1 MFINTTVR
9 YKMSEKEKDAF
20 DGLFDDVPVA
30 ASTITTIPA
39 AKAVTEPIVKKDDP
53 ICPVKTIPSTDAVK
67 EVDIAEKVEYPVL
80 MGSEK
85 FPDDYKTLYSRIIMQ
100 YRMLPKINYDET
112 YKEISVLSIKSCPT
126 PSLSDLNSELEKV
139 QAAKD
144 RLCEIFIDVNRCYTF
159 KKRAV
164 DIVRDS
170 WLKFAGGK
178 AEGKNESIRKGESV
192 YISSDFEI
200 DLAQTEALIQACKH
214 IIKNLDSL
222 TENLSRRI
230 TIIQLQVKVQD
241 IGRGMSPDFVFDKR
255 ATADISLS
263 EMTEEID
270 VGEKPVAAHSSDDS
284 EIV

>member
-1 MFINTTVR
+1 
-9 YKMSEKEKDAF
+9 MSEKEKDP
-20 DGLFDDVPVA
+20 FDDIFED
-30 ASTITTIPA
+30 ASIATPTPTLETIPEV
-39 AKAVTEPIVKKDDP
+39 KESIVKKDET
-53 ICPVKTIPSTDAVK
+53 IGAVKTTDEVK
-67 EVDIAEKVEYPVL
+67 EVDMVEKVEYPVL

-85 FPDDYKTLYSRIIMQ
+85 FPDDYKTLYNRIIMQ
-100 YRMLPKINYDET
+100 YKMLPKINYDET

-126 PSLSDLNSELEKV
+126 PSLSDLNSELQKV

-144 RLCEIFIDVNRCYTF
+144 RLCEIYIDVNRCYTF

-164 DIVRDS
+164 DIIRDS

-200 DLAQTEALIQACKH
+200 DLSQVEALIQACKH

-255 ATADISLS
+255 ATGDISLS
-263 EMTEEID
+263 EMVEEID
-270 VGEKPVAAHSSDDS
+270 VGEKPVAHSSDDS